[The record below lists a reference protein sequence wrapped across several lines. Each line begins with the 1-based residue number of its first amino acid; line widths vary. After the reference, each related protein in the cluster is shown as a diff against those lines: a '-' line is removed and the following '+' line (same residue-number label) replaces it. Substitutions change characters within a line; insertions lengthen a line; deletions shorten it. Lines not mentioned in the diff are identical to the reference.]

1 MVTAT
6 VLEQVVQ
13 ALVRGERVAAVARA
27 YGVHLATCPGSAI
40 PRSSART
47 SSAARSQ
54 HCEAERTPVSAG
66 LAPPKTVT
74 QLTEPSAEVTAA
86 MGSRP
91 NEMAASNRS
100 RSASSTAKRSLTGS
114 GRTPARWPI
123 AFTVRATAGLPPM
136 NSPGATPG
144 ACASVPSPANQVSKA
159 TSLVRRQ
166 GRSPAYGSP

>member
-54 HCEAERTPVSAG
+54 HCEAERTPVLAG
-66 LAPPKTVT
+66 RPAEDRHPPNGAVRRGRGGDGKH
-74 QLTEPSAEVTAA
+74 AERNGGEQPFAVGVEHGQAVIDREWKDPRA
-86 MGSRP
+86 MAHRIH
-91 NEMAASNRS
+91 
-100 RSASSTAKRSLTGS
+100 SASY
-114 GRTPARWPI
+114 GRTTSHELPGRHPGCMRQ
-123 AFTVRATAGLPPM
+123 RAL
-136 NSPGATPG
+136 
-144 ACASVPSPANQVSKA
+144 ASESGQ
-159 TSLVRRQ
+159 
-166 GRSPAYGSP
+166 